1 MKAEAGKQAT
11 VRGDVT
17 PLVGHGEGRVV
28 VLDGDTEYRVVPRGA
43 GVDLVDHLGA
53 QIEVEG
59 TVTEDEDGGL
69 RIHVRSY
76 RLVDVFDDDAWYED
90 ERA

>member
-11 VRGDVT
+11 VRGDVA

-28 VLDGDTEYRVVPRGA
+28 VVDGDTEYRVVPRGA

-53 QIEVEG
+53 QIEVTG
-59 TVTEDEDGGL
+59 TLTEDEEGVV
-69 RIHVRSY
+69 RIQVRSY
-76 RLVDVFDDDAWYED
+76 RLIDQFDDDAWYED
-90 ERA
+90 DRD